1 MHVCYTDADCE
12 EAKSCKKIKVQ
23 WEGDNNIEDWG
34 IYNRCEIDDG
44 MIELCN
50 LIGDHTI
57 TYNRSST
64 YSVSYN
70 CENKPIVD
78 IGGAHTAVATLIA
91 ILAAFLIV
99 N

>member
-1 MHVCYTDADCE
+1 MHVCYTDTDCE
-12 EAKSCKKIKVQ
+12 EAESCKKIKVQ
-23 WEGDNNIEDWG
+23 WDNIEDWG

-57 TYNRSST
+57 KFDRSSV
-64 YSVSYN
+64 YSESFN
-70 CENKPIVD
+70 CESKPIVD

-91 ILAAFLIV
+91 ILTAFLIV